1 MMDWYNIALFIAHKS
16 IISMTTLFFLYLG
29 KEALT
34 TYISVLFV
42 IANIFVIKQ
51 IQLGGY
57 NATGADAFII
67 GVSFSI
73 NLLQE
78 YWGKEAARKAIII
91 SFACS
96 ALYLFMTFIH
106 LAYLPATFDTSQEHF
121 VYLMQ
126 HSARIIIASFV
137 SYTITQ
143 TADTYLYAF
152 TKKSTGGKFFVLRNY
167 ISMFSSQ
174 LFDTVLFS
182 CLGLYGIVNNL
193 LHIIVISYLIKVIA
207 VLLSTPFMIFARKR
221 KLAFEN
227 K

>member
-1 MMDWYNIALFIAHKS
+1 MDWFNIALFVAHKS
-16 IISMTTLFFLYLG
+16 LISLTTLFFLYLG

-34 TYISVLFV
+34 AYVSLLFV

-67 GVSFSI
+67 GISFSI

-78 YWGKEAARKAIII
+78 YWGKETARKAIII

-96 ALYLFMTFIH
+96 ALYLIMTFIH
-106 LAYLPATFDTSQEHF
+106 LAYKPAAFDSSQVHF
-121 VYLMQ
+121 VYLMK
-126 HSARIIIASFV
+126 HSARIIVASFI
-137 SYTITQ
+137 SYSITQ

-152 TKKSTGGKFFVLRNY
+152 TKKITEGKLFVLRNY
-167 ISMFSSQ
+167 ISMLSSQ
-174 LFDTVLFS
+174 LFDTILFS

-193 LHIIVISYLIKVIA
+193 GHIIVISYLIKVAA
-207 VLLSTPFMIFARKR
+207 VFLSTPFMIFARKR
-221 KLAFEN
+221 KLSFKE
-227 K
+227 

>member
-1 MMDWYNIALFIAHKS
+1 MDWFNIALFVAHKS
-16 IISMTTLFFLYLG
+16 LISLTTLFFLYLG
-29 KEALT
+29 REALT
-34 TYISVLFV
+34 AYVSLLFV

-67 GVSFSI
+67 GISFSI

-78 YWGKEAARKAIII
+78 YWGEETARKAIMI

-96 ALYLFMTFIH
+96 ALYLIMTFIH
-106 LAYLPATFDTSQEHF
+106 LAYQPAAFDTSQVHF

-126 HSARIIIASFV
+126 HSARIIIASFT
-137 SYTITQ
+137 SYSITQ

-152 TKKSTGGKFFVLRNY
+152 TKKITQGRFFVLRNY
-167 ISMFSSQ
+167 ISMFTSQ
-174 LFDTVLFS
+174 LFDTILFS
-182 CLGLYGIVNNL
+182 FLGLYGIVNNL
-193 LHIIVISYLIKVIA
+193 GHIIVISYLIKVAA

-221 KLAFEN
+221 NLLKN
-227 K
+227 R

>member
-1 MMDWYNIALFIAHKS
+1 MNWYNIALFIGHKS
-16 IISMTTLFFLYLG
+16 FISLSTLFFLKLG
-29 KEALT
+29 RTALT
-34 TYISVLFV
+34 SYVSLLFV

-51 IQLGGY
+51 IQLCGY

-78 YWGKEAARKAIII
+78 YWGKEAARKAIFI

-96 ALYLFMTFIH
+96 ALYLIMTFIH
-106 LAYLPATFDTSQEHF
+106 LAYQPASFDTSQEHF

-126 HSARIIIASFV
+126 HSARIIIASFI
-137 SYTITQ
+137 SYMITQ

-152 TKKSTGGKFFVLRNY
+152 TKKITAGRFFILRNY
-167 ISMFSSQ
+167 LSMFSSQ
-174 LFDTVLFS
+174 LFDTILFS
-182 CLGLYGIVNNL
+182 TLGLYGIVHNL
-193 LHIIVISYLIKVIA
+193 WHIIFVSYLIKVIA
-207 VLLSTPFMIFARKR
+207 ILASTPFMLLARKS
-221 KLAFEN
+221 KFFHQ